1 MKISLLNKINNSERL
16 NKHILKAINDD
27 TFAAKTLVTLNVAK
41 DIFAYATRFKTTLEN
56 KDIPEEQR
64 PFVASMDLAS
74 GIVTAIAQIGVG
86 FTLAHPKF
94 HNMLWN
100 KFFKNC
106 KFNDINAAKKGFGQ
120 ILALAGSTILAERLI
135 VPILATPFAQKMEK
149 KFFTKQQD
157 KNLNLKTNP
166 QIKSNLKFD
175 ISKINNQMEE
185 ISFHEYKNS
194 TQQGK
199 TFYL

>member
-1 MKISLLNKINNSERL
+1 MKINLLNKINNSEKL

-41 DIFAYATRFKTTLEN
+41 DVFAYATRFKTTLEN
-56 KDIPEEQR
+56 KDIPQEQR

-74 GIVTAIAQIGVG
+74 GIVTAVAQIAVG

-94 HNMLWN
+94 HNAMWN

-135 VPILATPFAQKMEK
+135 VPILATPFAQKVEK
-149 KFFTKQQD
+149 KFFPKSAQKQPE
-157 KNLNLKTNP
+157 KIP
-166 QIKSNLKFD
+166 QIVHHTANLDNTMED
-175 ISKINNQMEE
+175 IS
-185 ISFHEYKNS
+185 FYDYKAS
-194 TQQGK
+194 TRQGRA
-199 TFYL
+199 FYLR